1 MSEKKNWDKIA
12 KIEKAIKDK
21 YGEETIKSP
30 AQDWTDEQ
38 EAEYVQDLKVLA
50 KKEKRWQAN
59 NEKVE
64 IQEGVFV
71 SKKLL
76 KKEGSDSR
84 VCPMCKTYSFDLKD
98 DLYMTKYSCCWSCYI
113 DHIEGRAEE
122 QRINEIKRT
131 R

>member
-21 YGEETIKSP
+21 YGEEAIKSP

-38 EAEYVQDLKVLA
+38 EAAYIEDLKLLA
-50 KKEKRWQAN
+50 KKEREWQAD

-64 IQEGVFV
+64 TQSGIFV

-76 KKEGSDSR
+76 KKEDSNSR
-84 VCPMCKTYSFDLKD
+84 VCPMCEIYSFDLKD
-98 DLYMTKYSCCWSCYI
+98 NLYMTKYNCCWSCYI
-113 DHIEGRAEE
+113 DHVEGR
-122 QRINEIKRT
+122 
-131 R
+131 